1 MKAMQNIL
9 PILDGI
15 PNTTAYS
22 AKRLYGK
29 SLRIML
35 DTCRALEL
43 QFLKPDG
50 NGIIEIT
57 AGIDKEDGS
66 CQDICVQRIEKEQ
79 VTVLLPDAQGNW
91 EETEIP
97 ITPAPKPIS
106 DFRGRYVFLSN
117 FFDAKVSY
125 EGLIYQNAESAFQ
138 AAKALDAEER
148 KKFAALPAN
157 EAKRLGRRVKL
168 RPDWE
173 KVKDSVMLD
182 ILRAKFA
189 RESNLAKLLLDTG
202 DAPLVEGNCWHD
214 NYWGACRCEKC
225 FGKEHLNRL
234 GTLLEKVRGELQTTP
249 VRLPTC
255 KEWDVMM
262 DIIDDSM
269 AHWAL
274 MYSWCQ
280 NETANR
286 MSSRAVR
293 GYHSAR
299 HWDNFNAAAR
309 NAIVGFRP
317 VFEARNTGH
326 LVSDGRFVTVGTLY
340 MDGQPV
346 RIPQNPTWDGDIADY
361 TPGAKL
367 ESRPALDDPA
377 YQIQAFKVGDMLIS
391 DRVLLK
397 NITWWDLEEQG
408 FCGGKE
414 A

>member
-1 MKAMQNIL
+1 MNTTQVIR
-9 PILDGI
+9 PILGDI
-15 PNTTAYS
+15 PNATVYS
-22 AKRLYGK
+22 ANCLYGK

-35 DTCRALEL
+35 DAGRTLEI
-43 QFLKPDG
+43 QFLEPGG
-50 NGIIEIT
+50 NGIIEIA

-66 CQDICVQRIEKEQ
+66 CQDICVQRIGKEQ
-79 VTVLLPDAQGNW
+79 ATVLLPDAQGNW
-91 EETEIP
+91 KETEIR

-117 FFDAKVSY
+117 FYDAEVSY
-125 EGLIYQNAESAFQ
+125 EGLTYQNAESAFQ
-138 AAKALDAEER
+138 AAKTLDVEER

-173 KVKDSVMLD
+173 EVKDSVMLD
-182 ILRAKFA
+182 ILRAKFS
-189 RESNLAKLLLDTG
+189 RGSNLAKLLLDTG
-202 DAPLVEGNCWHD
+202 DAPLVEGNYWHD
-214 NYWGACRCEKC
+214 NYWGACKCEKC
-225 FGKEHLNRL
+225 ARKEHLNRL

-262 DIIDDSM
+262 DIIDDSK

-286 MSSRAVR
+286 MSYRAVR
-293 GYHSAR
+293 GWVSAR
-299 HWDNFNAAAR
+299 GWDDYYATYR
-309 NAIVGFRP
+309 NVNVGFRP
-317 VFEARNTGH
+317 VFEVRNTGN
-326 LVSDGRFVTVGTLY
+326 LVSDGKFVTVGTLY

-361 TPGAKL
+361 APGAKL
-367 ESRPALDDPA
+367 EFRPALDDPA
-377 YQIQAFKVGDMLIS
+377 YQIQTIRVGSVLIA

-397 NITWWDLEEQG
+397 NISWWDLEKQG
-408 FCGGKE
+408 FCGNKE